1 MKSFILGL
9 LLCSSIF
16 AWGQGVD
23 FRDLTFKES
32 LQRARE
38 EKKLVFVDCYTTWCG
53 PCMYMMNTIFPMKE
67 AGDYFNSRFVCL
79 KYDMDKGEGK
89 RLRKE
94 WGVTSFPS
102 FFIFQPDSTMQHKIV
117 GATYTLEKFVA
128 IVEKG
133 LDKKTSY
140 AYLSKKYAKGTLKK
154 SELLAYQVA
163 AFYAGDVETSR
174 QIKNDLKSQLTDRD
188 KLKKEF
194 WPLFEEEECVVGTH
208 DFNLLLDNISKFE
221 KAIGKEKLDAYL
233 YKSYCVA
240 ILYYLTGEKHPNVSL
255 EELSKQVQ
263 GLNIARKKELQIR
276 LDIADCVVKKDLAR
290 MWEKLESPDLDALL
304 DGITAVQVLEK
315 QFTQADYKHFADW
328 LERKLADSVNSSVEE
343 HLKAFFEFYS
353 DKVYKGV
360 DFQDMSLEEAL
371 SKARQEQKMVFVDCY
386 TTWCGPCKKMNNNI
400 FPLKEMGDYFN
411 SRFVCLKFDMDRPEY
426 KEFGKKWSVE
436 AYPSFI
442 IFQADGTRLHQIV
455 GGNEQADKF
464 ISRIAAGLIPKK
476 NIHYLQQQYENRAIT
491 NLELLDYMF
500 VLREAY
506 RNEDAKVIYKELL
519 ERLSEEE
526 KLQKEFWPIFEEE
539 ECVVGTRD
547 FDLLLANLPVFEK
560 NVGREKLDEYLYNS
574 FANVLSCYIGGLK
587 DKVSLAKVEAQIQGL
602 NICKKSNLLL
612 LVKLAQCVQARNKQ
626 ELFRV
631 LESNI
636 TSFHGKELMEAC
648 SAIQSLRLV
657 NFVNKDYVRV
667 AQWLDKVKANPQNK
681 GVEESL
687 ERRIAFYK
695 SNVK

>member
-1 MKSFILGL
+1 M
-9 LLCSSIF
+9 
-16 AWGQGVD
+16 
-23 FRDLTFKES
+23 TFKGALEC
-32 LQRARE
+32 ARR
-38 EKKLVFVDCYTTWCG
+38 EKKLVFVDCYTIWCG

-117 GATYTLEKFVA
+117 GATYTLEEFVT

-154 SELLAYQVA
+154 SELLDYQMA
-163 AFYAGDVETSR
+163 TFYAGDVETSR
-174 QIKNDLKSQLTDRD
+174 QIKNDLKLQLTDKD

-194 WPLFEEEECVVGTH
+194 WPLFEEEDCVVGTY

-233 YKSYCVA
+233 YKSYCAA
-240 ILYYLTGEKHPNVSL
+240 ILYYLTGSKHPNVSL
-255 EELSKQVQ
+255 EELGKQVQ
-263 GLNIARKKELQIR
+263 GINIARKKELQIR
-276 LDIADCVVKKDLAR
+276 LELADCVVKKDLAR
-290 MWEKLESPDLDALL
+290 MWEKLESPDLFDDALL

-328 LERKLADSVNSSVEE
+328 LERKLEDSVNISVEE
-343 HLKAFFEFYS
+343 HLKFFFEFYS
-353 DKVYKGV
+353 GKVYKGV

-371 SKARQEQKMVFVDCY
+371 SKARQEQKLVFVDCY

-426 KEFGKKWSVE
+426 KEFGKKWHVK

-455 GGNEQADKF
+455 GGNEQANKF
-464 ISRIAAGLIPKK
+464 ISRIAAGLMPKK
-476 NIHYLQQQYENRAIT
+476 NIHYLQQQYESRVIT

-506 RNEDAKVIYKELL
+506 RNEDAEVIYKELL

-526 KLQKEFWPIFEEE
+526 KLQKEFWPIFEEK

-574 FANVLSCYIGGLK
+574 FVRSLSLYIGDQK
-587 DKVSLAKVEAQIQGL
+587 NEVPFAKVKAQIQEL
-602 NICKKSNLLL
+602 NIAKKSNLLL
-612 LVKLAQCVQARNKQ
+612 LVKLAQCVQSKNKQ

-631 LESNI
+631 LETNI
-636 TSFHGKELMEAC
+636 SSFYGEELEQAR

-657 NFVNKDYVRV
+657 NFVGKDYERV
-667 AQWLDKVKANPQNK
+667 ARWVDKVKANPQNK
-681 GVEESL
+681 GQEERL
-687 ERRIAFYK
+687 EQLIAFYR